1 MHRFVPLALP
11 LAMLGCRPPPEAPG
25 ELEEL
30 TSWLYAR
37 VDTGTDEEME
47 VGLGNLVTW
56 LDGRFDEA
64 TAGYTVNNLSEE
76 IAHSADGRSGPL
88 EGLVG
93 ASVATRVD
101 ASFNEVTDAMLLHDQ
116 SEVFEGTYVSFEREY
131 DGDMRCFASG
141 QCPTES
147 ATTRSVNNYPLG
159 LEVSVEDY
167 VASEGL
173 EQVSDIDA
181 LEPLIQGI
189 IDANPKQADD
199 LKAGKGKLMGF
210 FVGQVMKE
218 TSGQANPQ
226 QVNTIIRSLL
236 DL

>member
-1 MHRFVPLALP
+1 
-11 LAMLGCRPPPEAPG
+11 
-25 ELEEL
+25 
-30 TSWLYAR
+30 
-37 VDTGTDEEME
+37 ME

-64 TAGYTVNNLSEE
+64 TASYTVDMALEE

-159 LEVSVEDY
+159 LEVSVEFTTQWRWVEGPDGPTIVY
-167 VASEGL
+167 RTFLRDAAEVNKDWLAVNYQYFLGVTMPRSGRTRRLQTTWIAASLGDTPVPEDMALNMVIDSMVNADATL
-173 EQVSDIDA
+173 ETY
-181 LEPLIQGI
+181 L
-189 IDANPKQADD
+189 
-199 LKAGKGKLMGF
+199 
-210 FVGQVMKE
+210 
-218 TSGQANPQ
+218 SGE
-226 QVNTIIRSLL
+226 
-236 DL
+236 